1 MFDLAKALG
10 KARED
15 AGPKGQGQ
23 VEAMVRDP
31 QMRQDF
37 MELLMFQ
44 AIAAAPKDEPKPAPE
59 PEPGNSD
66 GPPAHYDPAQTYDSA
81 PPYEPPADSTA
92 NQD

>member
-15 AGPKGQGQ
+15 AGPEGQGQ

-44 AIAAAPKDEPKPAPE
+44 AIATAPKDEPKPAPE
-59 PEPGNSD
+59 PEPE
-66 GPPAHYDPAQTYDSA
+66 PYRPA
-81 PPYEPPADSTA
+81 PYEPPAAPAPAEDWSEGV
-92 NQD
+92 QV